1 MAQSFHEE
9 SCHLKV
15 PNRCGS
21 AVPNM
26 QAVLVVANNLLMS
39 SGKIGS
45 QCAHAA
51 LGLYKIIMA
60 NRVPWYPAFEVS
72 QSQLAGQSETSVQ
85 DFKSPRNISPQFCLA
100 RRTSL
105 WSDK

>member
-1 MAQSFHEE
+1 MNTFT
-9 SCHLKV
+9 
-15 PNRCGS
+15 
-21 AVPNM
+21 M

-60 NRVPWYPAFEVS
+60 NRVPWYPAFEVQQNGYPYMS
-72 QSQLAGQSETSVQ
+72 WTLHEMEPL
-85 DFKSPRNISPQFCLA
+85 K
-100 RRTSL
+100 
-105 WSDK
+105 